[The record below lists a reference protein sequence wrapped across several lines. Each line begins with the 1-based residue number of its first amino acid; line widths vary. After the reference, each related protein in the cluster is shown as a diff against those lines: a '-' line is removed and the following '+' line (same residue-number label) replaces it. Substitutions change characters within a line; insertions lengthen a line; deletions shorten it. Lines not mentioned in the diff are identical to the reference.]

1 MNNDLSVRA
10 EHARPAGP
18 GRDGLALQ
26 VRRLSDAVRN
36 DDLERAKAFHASLEE
51 HPAAR
56 GNGRLAALLQGLAE
70 PLAQD
75 DLAAARRALQD
86 LRVGPS
92 DTGSG
97 RPAEQP
103 GGHDRD
109 RMRAAMRNLME
120 ALRAD
125 ELEEAELAFAQ
136 LVELSDFNARMLDGP
151 YGQLVANLGAALA
164 ARDPDSAETLFAALA
179 SKLEPGS
186 AIDVEA

>member
-109 RMRAAMRNLME
+109 RMRAAMREFSKAMKG
-120 ALRAD
+120 D
-125 ELEEAELAFAQ
+125 
-136 LVELSDFNARMLDGP
+136 SSAR
-151 YGQLVANLGAALA
+151 
-164 ARDPDSAETLFAALA
+164 SATKM
-179 SKLEPGS
+179 STSSS
-186 AIDVEA
+186 AIKPSVHPQLRLRGVRLGGACSG